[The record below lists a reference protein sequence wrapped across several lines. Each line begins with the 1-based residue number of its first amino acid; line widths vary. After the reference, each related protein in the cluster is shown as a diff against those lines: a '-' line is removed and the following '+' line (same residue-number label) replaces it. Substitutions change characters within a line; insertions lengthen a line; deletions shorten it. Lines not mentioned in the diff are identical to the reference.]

1 MMDPQDPFWV
11 IKTMFNRSVNEVLK
25 TSIRDSLKDNL
36 QSKILTWNRSLSKI
50 SKTTDFKLKNK
61 MEKLSSEW
69 VKES

>member
-50 SKTTDFKLKNK
+50 SKTTYFKLKNK